1 MLHSHSYFTGDLSF
15 LIESSNQT
23 ALKTANQAITMQNNT
38 TNLTHKR
45 VLGVAIPIVLANATI
60 PILGAVDTAVVGQL
74 GLAVPIGA
82 VGIGAIIITAIYWL
96 FGFLRMGT
104 TGLTAQAIG
113 SGDKSETSALLVRG
127 IIIGLVA
134 GLILIITQ
142 VPLFL
147 GALQLSPA
155 SIEVEGLAQKYLE
168 IRVYSAPAAI
178 ALFGITGWLIA
189 KEKTRE
195 VLLLQ
200 LALNGIN
207 IVLDL
212 VFVLKLGWG
221 VEGVAIATLIAEWSG
236 LIFGLWLAREGFNNG
251 YWKNWVQIFD
261 RARLVKMAK
270 VNSDIMIRSILLEIA
285 FVSFLFLGSSFD
297 DATLAAN
304 QVLIQFLN
312 ITAYALD
319 GFAFA
324 AEALVGQALGAKNRQ
339 LFRKSVV
346 MTSQWGVG
354 SVILMALAFFVFGNN
369 IINIM
374 TTAEDVRAVSYV
386 YLPWMVLAPLA
397 GVAAWML
404 DGIFIGATR
413 TADMRNMMFISFC
426 IYLIA
431 LALLLPAYGN
441 HGLWAS
447 LIIFS
452 IARGVTLGFKYPAL
466 EGSID
471 LK

>member
-1 MLHSHSYFTGDLSF
+1 
-15 LIESSNQT
+15 
-23 ALKTANQAITMQNNT
+23 MQNNST
-38 TNLTHKR
+38 ALSHKR

-127 IIIGLVA
+127 IIIGVVG
-134 GLILIITQ
+134 GLILIMTQ

-155 SIEVEGLAQKYLE
+155 SIEVEDLAQKYLQ

-189 KEKTRE
+189 KEKTRA

-200 LALNGIN
+200 LLLNGIN
-207 IVLDL
+207 IILDL

-236 LIFGLWLAREGFNNG
+236 LLFGLWLVREGFNNS
-251 YWKNWVQIFD
+251 YWKNWGQIFD
-261 RARLVKMAK
+261 RVRLVQMAK
-270 VNSDIMIRSILLEIA
+270 VNGDIMIRSILLEIG
-285 FVSFLFLGSSFD
+285 FVSFLFLGSSFN

-304 QVLIQFLN
+304 QILIQFLS
-312 ITAYALD
+312 ITVHALD

-324 AEALVGQALGAKNRQ
+324 AETLVGQALGSKNRA
-339 LFRKSVV
+339 LFRRAVV
-346 MTSQWGVG
+346 MTSQWGLG
-354 SVILMALAFFVFGNN
+354 TVILMALAFFVFGNS

-374 TTAEDVRAVSYV
+374 TTAEDVRTVSYE
-386 YLPWMVLAPLA
+386 YLPWMVVAPLA

-426 IYLIA
+426 VYLIA
-431 LALLLPAYGN
+431 LAILLPIYGN

-466 EGSID
+466 EASAD
-471 LK
+471 

>member
-1 MLHSHSYFTGDLSF
+1 MQTNSKGLS
-15 LIESSNQT
+15 
-23 ALKTANQAITMQNNT
+23 
-38 TNLTHKR
+38 HKR

-74 GLAVPIGA
+74 GLAAPIGA

-113 SGDKSETSALLVRG
+113 SGDKPETSALLVRG

-134 GLILIITQ
+134 GLVLIIAQ
-142 VPLFL
+142 VPIFL

-155 SIEVEGLAQKYLE
+155 SMEVESLAQKYLQ

-207 IVLDL
+207 ITLDL

-251 YWKNWVQIFD
+251 YWKNWIQIFD
-261 RARLVKMAK
+261 RVRLIQMAK
-270 VNSDIMIRSILLEIA
+270 VNSDIMIRSILLEIG

-324 AEALVGQALGAKNRQ
+324 AEALVGQALGAKNRP
-339 LFRKSVV
+339 LFRRAVI
-346 MTSQWGVG
+346 MTSQWGLG
-354 SVILMALAFFVFGNN
+354 SVILMALAFFVL
-369 IINIM
+369 
-374 TTAEDVRAVSYV
+374 V
-386 YLPWMVLAPLA
+386 
-397 GVAAWML
+397 
-404 DGIFIGATR
+404 
-413 TADMRNMMFISFC
+413 
-426 IYLIA
+426 IA
-431 LALLLPAYGN
+431 L
-441 HGLWAS
+441 
-447 LIIFS
+447 LIS
-452 IARGVTLGFKYPAL
+452 
-466 EGSID
+466 
-471 LK
+471 

>member
-1 MLHSHSYFTGDLSF
+1 M
-15 LIESSNQT
+15 QT
-23 ALKTANQAITMQNNT
+23 NSTS
-38 TNLTHKR
+38 LTHKR
-45 VLGVAIPIVLANATI
+45 VLGVAVPIVLANATI

-113 SGDKSETSALLVRG
+113 SGDKPETSALLVRG
-127 IIIGLVA
+127 VIIGFTA
-134 GLILIITQ
+134 GLILIIAQ
-142 VPLFL
+142 VPIFL

-155 SIEVEGLAQKYLE
+155 SMEVESLAQKYLQ

-207 IVLDL
+207 ITLDL

-251 YWKNWVQIFD
+251 YWKNWIQIFD
-261 RARLVKMAK
+261 RVRLIQMAK
-270 VNSDIMIRSILLEIA
+270 VNSDIMIRSILLEIS

-324 AEALVGQALGAKNRQ
+324 AEALVGQALGAKNRP
-339 LFRKSVV
+339 LFRRAVV
-346 MTSQWGVG
+346 MTSQWGLG
-354 SVILMALAFFVFGNN
+354 SVILMALAFFVFGNS

-374 TTAEDVRAVSYV
+374 TTAQDVRTVGYE
-386 YLPWMVLAPLA
+386 YLPWMVIAPLA

-431 LALLLPAYGN
+431 LAILLPKYGN

-452 IARGVTLGFKYPAL
+452 LARGITLGFKYPRL
-466 EGSID
+466 EASVGPN
-471 LK
+471 

>member
-1 MLHSHSYFTGDLSF
+1 MQTNPKDLS
-15 LIESSNQT
+15 
-23 ALKTANQAITMQNNT
+23 
-38 TNLTHKR
+38 HKR

-113 SGDKSETSALLVRG
+113 SGDKPETSALLVRG
-127 IIIGLVA
+127 VIIGFTA
-134 GLILIITQ
+134 GLILIIAQ
-142 VPLFL
+142 VPIFL

-155 SIEVEGLAQKYLE
+155 SMEVESLAQKYLQ

-189 KEKTRE
+189 KEKTRA

-200 LALNGIN
+200 LVLNGIN
-207 IVLDL
+207 IALDL

-251 YWKNWVQIFD
+251 YWKNWLQIFD
-261 RARLVKMAK
+261 RVRLIQMAK
-270 VNSDIMIRSILLEIA
+270 VNSDIMIRSILLEIS

-324 AEALVGQALGAKNRQ
+324 AEALVGQALGAKNRP
-339 LFRKSVV
+339 LFRRAVV
-346 MTSQWGVG
+346 MTSQWGLG
-354 SVILMALAFFVFGNN
+354 SVILMALAFFVFGNS

-374 TTAEDVRAVSYV
+374 TTAQDVRTVGYE
-386 YLPWMVLAPLA
+386 YLPWMVIAPLA
-397 GVAAWML
+397 GAAAWML

-431 LALLLPAYGN
+431 LAILLPKYGN

-452 IARGVTLGFKYPAL
+452 LARGITLGFKYPRL
-466 EGSID
+466 EASVGPN
-471 LK
+471 

>member
-1 MLHSHSYFTGDLSF
+1 M
-15 LIESSNQT
+15 
-23 ALKTANQAITMQNNT
+23 
-38 TNLTHKR
+38 
-45 VLGVAIPIVLANATI
+45 
-60 PILGAVDTAVVGQL
+60 
-74 GLAVPIGA
+74 
-82 VGIGAIIITAIYWL
+82 
-96 FGFLRMGT
+96 
-104 TGLTAQAIG
+104 
-113 SGDKSETSALLVRG
+113 
-127 IIIGLVA
+127 
-134 GLILIITQ
+134 
-142 VPLFL
+142 
-147 GALQLSPA
+147 
-155 SIEVEGLAQKYLE
+155 EVESLAQKYLQ

-189 KEKTRE
+189 KEKTRA

-207 IVLDL
+207 IALDL

-251 YWKNWVQIFD
+251 YWKNWIQIFD
-261 RARLVKMAK
+261 RVRLIQMAK
-270 VNSDIMIRSILLEIA
+270 VNSDIMIRSILLEIG

-304 QVLIQFLN
+304 QVLIQFLH

-324 AEALVGQALGAKNRQ
+324 AEALVGQALGAKNRP
-339 LFRKSVV
+339 LFRRAVI
-346 MTSQWGVG
+346 MTSQWGLG
-354 SVILMALAFFVFGNN
+354 SVILMALAFFVFGNS
-369 IINIM
+369 IINVM
-374 TTAEDVRAVSYV
+374 TTAEDVRVVSYE
-386 YLPWMVLAPLA
+386 YLPWMVAAPLA

-431 LALLLPAYGN
+431 LALLLPSYGN

-466 EGSID
+466 EKSSEH
-471 LK
+471 

>member
-1 MLHSHSYFTGDLSF
+1 M
-15 LIESSNQT
+15 QT
-23 ALKTANQAITMQNNT
+23 NSTS
-38 TNLTHKR
+38 LTHKR
-45 VLGVAIPIVLANATI
+45 VLSVAIPIVLANATI

-104 TGLTAQAIG
+104 TGLAAQAIG

-127 IIIGLVA
+127 IVIGLVA

-354 SVILMALAFFVFGNN
+354 SVILMALAFFVFGNS

-374 TTAEDVRAVSYV
+374 TTAEDVRVVSYE
-386 YLPWMVLAPLA
+386 YLPWMVIAPMA

-413 TADMRNMMFISFC
+413 TADMRNMMFVSFC

>member
-1 MLHSHSYFTGDLSF
+1 MQTNSKDLS
-15 LIESSNQT
+15 
-23 ALKTANQAITMQNNT
+23 
-38 TNLTHKR
+38 HKR

-113 SGDKSETSALLVRG
+113 SGDKPETSALLVRG
-127 IIIGLVA
+127 VIIGFTA
-134 GLILIITQ
+134 GLILIIAQ
-142 VPLFL
+142 VPIFL

-155 SIEVEGLAQKYLE
+155 SMEVESLAQKYLQ

-189 KEKTRE
+189 KEKTRA

-200 LALNGIN
+200 LVLNGIN
-207 IVLDL
+207 IALDL

-251 YWKNWVQIFD
+251 YWKNWLQIFD
-261 RARLVKMAK
+261 RVRLIQMAK
-270 VNSDIMIRSILLEIA
+270 VNSDIMIRSILLEIS

-324 AEALVGQALGAKNRQ
+324 AEALVGQALGAKNRP
-339 LFRKSVV
+339 LFRRAVV
-346 MTSQWGVG
+346 MTSQWGLG
-354 SVILMALAFFVFGNN
+354 SVILMALAFFVFGNS

-374 TTAEDVRAVSYV
+374 TTAQDVRTVGYE
-386 YLPWMVLAPLA
+386 YLPWMVIAPLA
-397 GVAAWML
+397 GAAAWML

-426 IYLIA
+426 IYLVA
-431 LALLLPAYGN
+431 LAILLPKYGN

-452 IARGVTLGFKYPAL
+452 LARGITLGFKYPRL
-466 EGSID
+466 EASVGPN
-471 LK
+471 

>member
-1 MLHSHSYFTGDLSF
+1 MQTNSKDLS
-15 LIESSNQT
+15 
-23 ALKTANQAITMQNNT
+23 
-38 TNLTHKR
+38 HKR

-113 SGDKSETSALLVRG
+113 SGDKPETSALLVRG
-127 IIIGLVA
+127 VIIGFTA
-134 GLILIITQ
+134 GLILIIAQ
-142 VPLFL
+142 VPIFL

-155 SIEVEGLAQKYLE
+155 SMEVESLAQKYLQ

-354 SVILMALAFFVFGNN
+354 SVILMALAFFVFGNS
-369 IINIM
+369 IINVM
-374 TTAEDVRAVSYV
+374 TTAEDVRVVSYE
-386 YLPWMVLAPLA
+386 YLPWMVIAPMA

-413 TADMRNMMFISFC
+413 TADMRNMMFVSFC